1 MTVSPPTIACP
12 TCGTPCGPPP
22 GNTSFPFC
30 KPACKMVDL
39 GRWMKGEYA
48 LDPAT
53 GRLDVIDP
61 DEAEEIVLDED

>member
-1 MTVSPPTIACP
+1 
-12 TCGTPCGPPP
+12 
-22 GNTSFPFC
+22 
-30 KPACKMVDL
+30 
-39 GRWMKGEYA
+39 MKGEYA